1 MNRFDTFCG
10 YIQSMFYFRNGRGGG
25 GGILFICKIEDYLS
39 LFSAIRPVYLVLEQ
53 NLLKVEVFS
62 TLCLYH

>member
-10 YIQSMFYFRNGRGGG
+10 YIQSMVYFRNGRGG
-25 GGILFICKIEDYLS
+25 ILYICKIEDYLS